1 MEDLERY
8 LVEIVEPTI
17 DDLARDPSSVRLAF
31 IACVA
36 TFHSVDY
43 LAHPR
48 KPAILRQQ
56 WGKKSK
62 AFKTVDKIAHAFK
75 HVVASGNPANSN
87 LRAKEVI
94 SISGAFDPAV
104 FDVSTFDV
112 GFVTLKSDP
121 TINVLT
127 VVREA
132 AAFAR
137 EQCVR

>member
-1 MEDLERY
+1 
-8 LVEIVEPTI
+8 
-17 DDLARDPSSVRLAF
+17 VRLAF

-94 SISGAFDPAV
+94 SV
-104 FDVSTFDV
+104 LVRSTQ
-112 GFVTLKSDP
+112 
-121 TINVLT
+121 
-127 VVREA
+127 
-132 AAFAR
+132 
-137 EQCVR
+137 QCST

>member
-1 MEDLERY
+1 M
-8 LVEIVEPTI
+8 
-17 DDLARDPSSVRLAF
+17 
-31 IACVA
+31 
-36 TFHSVDY
+36 
-43 LAHPR
+43 
-48 KPAILRQQ
+48 
-56 WGKKSK
+56 GKKSK

-132 AAFAR
+132 AAFAL